1 MQVYQ
6 MMMQGGGDS
15 WNMIRRMRARGE
27 QMCYQEILGASSMS
41 KGGLVVAWL
50 CDQPD
55 S

>member
-1 MQVYQ
+1 
-6 MMMQGGGDS
+6 MMMQGGEDS
-15 WNMIRRMRARGE
+15 WNRVRRMRAREE
-27 QMCYQEILGASSMS
+27 QMCYQGMRASSIS